1 MIYRVAFNKSGKQTS
16 ADLDRKLAGGI
27 VTGKRFIE
35 QGSAVHE
42 VWDYQVIE
50 NRAREFEQALKSSD
64 LVIEYDIVD
73 LELTSRDDDVH

>member
-1 MIYRVAFNKSGKQTS
+1 MIYRVAFNKSEKQTS

-35 QGSAVHE
+35 QGSAVNE